1 MDFNIIKIVGLISL
15 IICYIFVRRFFKRVA
30 NYTETAGEALETKQ
44 EMEGEIKRLNNKI
57 ASLEEQLKK

>member
-30 NYTETAGEALETKQ
+30 NYTETAGESLEAKQ
-44 EMEGEIKRLNNKI
+44 EKGRRNQKI
-57 ASLEEQLKK
+57 E

>member
-15 IICYIFVRRFFKRVA
+15 IICYIFVRRFLKRVA